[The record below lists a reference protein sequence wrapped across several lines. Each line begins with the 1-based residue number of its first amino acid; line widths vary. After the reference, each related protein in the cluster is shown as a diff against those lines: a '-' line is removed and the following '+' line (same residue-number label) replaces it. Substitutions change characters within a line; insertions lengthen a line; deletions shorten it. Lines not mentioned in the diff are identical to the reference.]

1 MPRIDVTSVLVD
13 DQDRALDFYTRVLGF
28 APKVDIP
35 VGDYRWL
42 TVVSPE
48 ALDGPQLLLE
58 PDAHPA
64 ARPFKAALVADGM
77 PWTTFTVDDVRTET
91 DRLRGL
97 GVRVVQEPA
106 QMGPVETAVI
116 DDTCG
121 NLIML
126 STRPRT

>member
-13 DQDRALDFYTRVLGF
+13 DQDRAFDFYTRVLGF
-28 APKVDIP
+28 VPKLDIP
-35 VGDYRWL
+35 VGDHRWL
-42 TVVSPE
+42 TVVSAQAPE
-48 ALDGPQLLLE
+48 GPQLLLE

-64 ARPFKAALVADGM
+64 AKPFKAALVADGM
-77 PWTTFTVDDVRTET
+77 PYTTFTVDDVRAET

-97 GVRVVQEPA
+97 GVRVVQEAA
-106 QMGPVETAVI
+106 QMGPVVTAVI

-126 STRPRT
+126 SSPAPA